1 MRINRG
7 LLADSWDMLASI
19 LYWLGYPKL
28 IVVGSKSKSN
38 KLLNNYLSC
47 ALFYLVLYY
56 SCWRRKYQVRK
67 GVVTSHSVMRTLV
80 SHFLTL
86 SLEDHNSGI

>member
-1 MRINRG
+1 
-7 LLADSWDMLASI
+7 MLASI

-28 IVVGSKSKSN
+28 IVVGSKSKSY

-56 SCWRRKYQVRK
+56 GCWRRKYQVRK
-67 GVVTSHSVMRTLV
+67 GVCCDKSFCDANTGLTFSHAV
-80 SHFLTL
+80 SRR
-86 SLEDHNSGI
+86 S